1 MWRYADIR
9 TVPDI
14 VRHWATLTPDAR
26 ALASGTRER
35 SYREL
40 DERSN
45 RIATALLASGVQP
58 GSSVG
63 YLGKNAIEFFETWF
77 GATKAGGAIAP
88 FNWRCTVSELVQ
100 LVDDA
105 KPPVVFAST
114 EFADTIS
121 AVRQASSTPFE
132 VVRFDPEAADQDEL
146 SAWASGPA
154 DDPRV
159 PLPRELPALL
169 AYTSGTT
176 GLPKGVQLSHEA
188 FQNAFL
194 CLALEPAL
202 TWNQDDVLLM
212 VMPSFHLAGSWVSL
226 PALYHGASIIIA
238 PTFDATAVLDSIEG
252 SRPTVTCLVPAAIQ
266 LILDHPQAA
275 ATDFSSLRSLIYAG
289 SPISATTL
297 QRALDLFGC
306 EMNQFYG
313 TTETWIITLL
323 RPHQHDPDRPE
334 LLTSCGKPMPFV
346 EVAVVD
352 PAGTEVPP
360 GEIGEFLV
368 RSPVMFSGYRNKPD
382 ATAEAVVDGWYHTG
396 DLGRRDEDGYLY
408 VIDRAKDMIIT
419 GGENVYS
426 VEVERAL
433 AQHPSV
439 NSVAVVG
446 APDERWG
453 EKVVAFV
460 TTVQDS
466 QVSVDELIRHCRSL
480 IAGYKV
486 PKEILV
492 RATLPTTPS
501 GKIQKAILRDQ
512 LQPESTDVH

>member
-1 MWRYADIR
+1 
-9 TVPDI
+9 
-14 VRHWATLTPDAR
+14 
-26 ALASGTRER
+26 
-35 SYREL
+35 
-40 DERSN
+40 
-45 RIATALLASGVQP
+45 
-58 GSSVG
+58 
-63 YLGKNAIEFFETWF
+63 
-77 GATKAGGAIAP
+77 
-88 FNWRCTVSELVQ
+88 
-100 LVDDA
+100 
-105 KPPVVFAST
+105 
-114 EFADTIS
+114 
-121 AVRQASSTPFE
+121 
-132 VVRFDPEAADQDEL
+132 
-146 SAWASGPA
+146 
-154 DDPRV
+154 
-159 PLPRELPALL
+159 
-169 AYTSGTT
+169 
-176 GLPKGVQLSHEA
+176 
-188 FQNAFL
+188 
-194 CLALEPAL
+194 
-202 TWNQDDVLLM
+202 
-212 VMPSFHLAGSWVSL
+212 
-226 PALYHGASIIIA
+226 
-238 PTFDATAVLDSIEG
+238 
-252 SRPTVTCLVPAAIQ
+252 
-266 LILDHPQAA
+266 
-275 ATDFSSLRSLIYAG
+275 
-289 SPISATTL
+289 
-297 QRALDLFGC
+297 
-306 EMNQFYG
+306 
-313 TTETWIITLL
+313 
-323 RPHQHDPDRPE
+323 
-334 LLTSCGKPMPFV
+334 
-346 EVAVVD
+346 VD